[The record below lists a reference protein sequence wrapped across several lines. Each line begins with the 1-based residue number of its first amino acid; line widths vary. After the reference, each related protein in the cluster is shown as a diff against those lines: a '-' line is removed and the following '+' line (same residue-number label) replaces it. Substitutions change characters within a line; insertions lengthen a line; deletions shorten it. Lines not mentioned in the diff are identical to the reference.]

1 MHRATR
7 GAFNMKINERFL
19 WALSVLS
26 PSPEDQIL
34 EIGCGNG
41 ILTEQIANRLDAGCI
56 TAIDRSAPAIKQAEK
71 RNAENVNEGVVK
83 LITSDFSK
91 ASFAQHQFDKILAFN
106 VNIFWKGSDNNFQL
120 IRHCLKP
127 TGQLYVFYETPSWSD
142 PKIERKIKMLLE
154 VHNFTIQ
161 DTTSLKHPACICIFA
176 T

>member
-26 PSPEDQIL
+26 PAPEDQVL

-41 ILTEQIANRLDAGCI
+41 ILTEQIAHRLNSGHI
-56 TAIDRSAPAIKQAEK
+56 TAIDRSAAAMKQAGK
-71 RNAENVNEGVVK
+71 RNAENIQEGVVK
-83 LITSDFSK
+83 LIIGDFAK
-91 ASFAQHQFDKILAFN
+91 ASFAQDQFDKILAFN
-106 VNIFWKGSDNNFQL
+106 VNIFWKGTDKDFQL

-127 TGQLYVFYETPSWSD
+127 AGQLYVFYETPSWSD

-154 VHNFTIQ
+154 AHSFTIQ
-161 DTTSLKHPACICIFA
+161 DTISLKHPACICIIA

>member
-1 MHRATR
+1 
-7 GAFNMKINERFL
+7 MKLNDRFP

-41 ILTEQIANRLDAGCI
+41 ILTEQIALRLNTGCI
-56 TAIDRSAPAIKQAEK
+56 TAIDRSTSAIKQAGK
-71 RNAENVNEGVVK
+71 RNTENMQEGAVK
-83 LITSDFSK
+83 LITGEFAK
-91 ASFAQHQFDKILAFN
+91 ASFPQHQFDKILAFN
-106 VNIFWKGSDNNFQL
+106 VNIFWKGSDKDFQL
-120 IRHCLKP
+120 IRHCMKP

-154 VHNFTIQ
+154 AHSFTIL
-161 DTTSLKHPACICIFA
+161 DTVSLKHPACIGIIA